1 LRFFDRSARTLGE
14 VIVQSAPFNGAV
26 ILTLIW
32 AILIAVPLAAIAQVG
47 NRNFFEPLITADP
60 NPGNTLD
67 IIPQW
72 TNIEHGQV
80 FAVAFSLEK
89 KLLPNFSLQL
99 GDAWNDPMCEKNFL
113 CDNIG
118 PRRRGGAHHD
128 GDEGPSAASR
138 GMDDLEVL
146 LKYAFIKWDEH
157 ELRVAT
163 GADLFIPA
171 GDPNAGADSHF
182 YGGPILMLAK
192 GMGDLPQNGFARFLR
207 PVALQ
212 ADLEY
217 LFESGG
223 NQSNDLGGDWVISY
237 PFAYLD
243 SYVERLHWPQAALP
257 LTPFVEFTYDE
268 AVVAREIT
276 TQPDL
281 RVMPGAAYVANSW
294 QFSLATTFAVNQATV
309 AGNHAGVIG
318 MLSVTLGD
326 YIPAFKW
333 QLWPDPPLPP
343 GTE

>member
-1 LRFFDRSARTLGE
+1 MLGE
-14 VIVQSAPFNGAV
+14 VIAASALFSGALR
-26 ILTLIW
+26 LTLIS
-32 AILIAVPLAAIAQVG
+32 AILIATPLIAMAQVG

-67 IIPQW
+67 IVPQW
-72 TNIEHGQV
+72 TAIEHGQV

-89 KLLPNFSLQL
+89 KLLPDFSIQL

-128 GDEGPSAASR
+128 GDEGPSAASS

-171 GDPNAGADSHF
+171 GETNAGADSHF

-192 GMGDLPQNGFARFLR
+192 GMGDLPQHGFASFLR

-223 NQSNDLGGDWVISY
+223 NQSNDLGADWVISY

-243 SYVERLHWPQAALP
+243 RYVERLHWPQAALP
-257 LTPFVEFTYDE
+257 LTPFAEFTYDE

-281 RVMPGAAYVANSW
+281 RVMPGVAYVADSW
-294 QFSLATTFAVNQATV
+294 QFSLATTFAINQATV
-309 AGNHAGVIG
+309 AGNHSGVIG

-333 QLWPDPPLPP
+333 QLWPDPPQPP
-343 GTE
+343 GSE